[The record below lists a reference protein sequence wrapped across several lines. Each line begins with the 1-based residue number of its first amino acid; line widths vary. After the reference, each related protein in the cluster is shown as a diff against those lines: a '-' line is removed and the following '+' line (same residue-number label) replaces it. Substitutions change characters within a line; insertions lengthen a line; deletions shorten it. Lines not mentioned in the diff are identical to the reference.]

1 MSELKTVRC
10 SDVKH
15 EPVSWLW
22 PGRIARGK
30 VTLLAG
36 DPGLGKSFV
45 TCDIAARCTLPGG
58 SGGDWPDATTPLQA
72 PGDVLFLNAEDD
84 WGDTIRPRL
93 EAAGADLSR
102 VHLVEGV
109 DRPSGKRLDMVTLD
123 RDIDAIKR
131 ALKQCARPRLVVIDP
146 ISAFMGGADANSNA
160 EVRAVLADLSR
171 MAAIT
176 GSAVLCVTHLN
187 KSGMNQQQ
195 GKIVYRTMGSLAF
208 TAAARMVWYVCAL
221 HGDQRVRAMTL
232 VKSNLKTD
240 AKGASFQIEDGKVNW
255 LETNLA
261 MTADQ
266 ADNWKMPDTD
276 DQASSTRE
284 AVDFLRSLLKDNNDA
299 IEAGRAIKLALE
311 AGISMASI
319 KRAKKLARIVARRS
333 SSGGPERPWL
343 WAVAKPGEDV
353 KDDEGPMLI

>member
-1 MSELKTVRC
+1 MSELRTVRC

-30 VTLLAG
+30 VTLMAG

-45 TCDIAARCTLPGG
+45 TCDIAARCTLAGG
-58 SGGDWPDATTPLQA
+58 FGGDWPDQPTPLQA
-72 PGDVLFLNAEDD
+72 PGDVLFMNAEDD

-109 DRPSGKRLDMVTLD
+109 DRPERSRLDMVTLD

-131 ALKQCARPRLVVIDP
+131 TLKKCARPRLVVIDP
-146 ISAFMGGADANSNA
+146 ISAFMGNADANSNA

-171 MAAIT
+171 VAALT
-176 GSAVLCVTHLN
+176 GAAVLCVTHLN
-187 KSGMNQQQ
+187 KSGMSQQHS
-195 GKIVYRTMGSLAF
+195 KVVYRTMGSLAF

-221 HGDQRVRAMTL
+221 HGDQKVRAMTL
-232 VKSNLKTD
+232 VKSNLKTG
-240 AKGASFQIEDGKVNW
+240 AKGASFEIVDGKVQW

-261 MTADQ
+261 LSADQ
-266 ADNWKMPDTD
+266 ADDWKMPDTED
-276 DQASSTRE
+276 LISTTRE
-284 AVDFLRSLLKDNNDA
+284 AVDFLKTLLKDNDGA

-333 SSGGPERPWL
+333 DTGGNARPWL
-343 WAVAKPGEDV
+343 WTVARPGDNAE
-353 KDDEGPMLI
+353 DDEGPMLL